1 MRFVKGWIR
10 QALALGLALC
20 LGVCLGMTTVGAGA
34 APVFAFSRA
43 SDNPQIE
50 MTPSAED
57 PITTPSGL
65 QYVDIQVG
73 DGPTPQQGQTV
84 SVNYVGRLEDGT
96 IFDSSYKRDQ
106 PFNFTLGVGQVIRG
120 WDEGVATMRVNGKR
134 KLIIPPD
141 LAYGSRGAGGV
152 IPPNATLEFEVELV
166 AILG

>member
-1 MRFVKGWIR
+1 MKQGTVWIR
-10 QALALGLALC
+10 QTLALALGLC
-20 LGVCLGMTTVGAGA
+20 VCLGLVMSVA
-34 APVFAFSRA
+34 APTWALSRA
-43 SDNPQIE
+43 SDNPQLQMSE
-50 MTPSAED
+50 TEGD
-57 PITTPSGL
+57 PITTESGL
-65 QYVDIQVG
+65 QYFDLRVG
-73 DGPTPQQGQTV
+73 DGEQPQSGQTV

-120 WDEGVATMRVNGKR
+120 WDEGVGSMRVNGKR